1 MSKPDSPYKLDW
13 LNWAKP
19 LSWMKDY
26 IPKLLNLPDLK
37 DAAKMVGEQARHVWQ
52 KYLGPALER
61 IQLEITALEEDI
73 AKSDARLSALIAK
86 LKATKRYVC
95 SELLNGDGPNQYVP
109 FSHWRVRDKVVFIVA
124 LGGAVIVLM
133 MGAGN
138 VYANIM
144 GSGNEPFLS
153 APYLAALLCALL
165 PAGSIALEFVA
176 DTIKSAEGKALYIKT
191 IHGLTVVALLAWT
204 ALFAWTFHGVSS
216 QLTVADLE
224 GSSTAAIALT
234 WVQLLA
240 EMLVGVVLFQVAA
253 DISSKY
259 APNKCTPNPDYIEI
273 ELAIK
278 EEEALNKRL
287 REERN
292 EKRGIKVALE
302 ASLQAF
308 VNDMIALY
316 RNMKKQLDNSSPL

>member
-13 LNWAKP
+13 LDWAKP

-26 IPKLLNLPDLK
+26 IPKLLPLPDFK
-37 DAAKMVGEQARHVWQ
+37 DAVKMVGEQARHVWQ
-52 KYLGPALER
+52 KHLGPALER
-61 IQLEITALEEDI
+61 IQLEITALEDEI
-73 AKSDARLSALIAK
+73 SKSDARLSALIAK

-95 SELLNGDGPNQYVP
+95 SELLNGEGANQYIP

-124 LGGAVIVLM
+124 LGGAVIVLI

-144 GSGNEPFLS
+144 GSGNEPFVS

-165 PAGSIALEFVA
+165 PAGSIALECVA

-191 IHGLTVVALLAWT
+191 IHGLTVVVLLAWT
-204 ALFAWTFHGVSS
+204 ALFSWNFHGVSS
-216 QLTVADLE
+216 QLTFDDLE
-224 GSSTAAIALT
+224 GSNTAAIALT
-234 WVQLLA
+234 WIQLLA

-259 APNKCTPNPDYIEI
+259 APNKCMPNPDYIEI

-308 VNDMIALY
+308 VNEMVALY

>member
-1 MSKPDSPYKLDW
+1 MHKQESPYKLDW

-37 DAAKMVGEQARHVWQ
+37 DAAKMVGEQARYVWQ
-52 KYLGPALER
+52 KHLGSALER
-61 IQLEITALEEDI
+61 IQLEITALEDEI

-86 LKATKRYVC
+86 LKATKRYIC
-95 SELLNGDGPNQYVP
+95 SELLNSEGANQYIP

-153 APYLAALLCALL
+153 APYLAALLSALL
-165 PAGSIALEFVA
+165 PAGSIALECVA

-191 IHGLTVVALLAWT
+191 IHSLTVLVLLGWT
-204 ALFAWTFHGVSS
+204 ALFAWNFHGMSS
-216 QLTVADLE
+216 QLTIADLE
-224 GSSTAAIALT
+224 GSNTAAIALT

-273 ELAIK
+273 QQAIK
-278 EEEALNKRL
+278 EEEVINKRL

>member
-1 MSKPDSPYKLDW
+1 MHKQESPYKLDW

-95 SELLNGDGPNQYVP
+95 SELLNGDGANQYIP

-124 LGGAVIVLM
+124 LGGAVVVLI

-153 APYLAALLCALL
+153 APYLAALLSALL

-191 IHGLTVVALLAWT
+191 IHGLTVLVLLGWT
-204 ALFAWTFHGVSS
+204 ALFAWNFHGVSS
-216 QLTVADLE
+216 QLTFDDLE
-224 GSSTAAIALT
+224 GSNRAAIALT
-234 WVQLLA
+234 WIQLLA

-273 ELAIK
+273 QQAIK
-278 EEEALNKRL
+278 EEEVLNKRL

-308 VNDMIALY
+308 ANDMIALY

>member
-1 MSKPDSPYKLDW
+1 MHKQESPYKIDW

-95 SELLNGDGPNQYVP
+95 SELLNGDGANQYIP
-109 FSHWRVRDKVVFIVA
+109 FPHWRVRDKVVFIVA
-124 LGGAVIVLM
+124 LVAAVVVLM

-144 GSGNEPFLS
+144 GSGNAVFLE
-153 APYLAALLCALL
+153 APYLAALLSALL

-176 DTIKSAEGKALYIKT
+176 DTIKSTEGKALYIKT
-191 IHGLTVVALLAWT
+191 IHGLTVLVLLGWT
-204 ALFAWTFHGVSS
+204 ALFAWTFHGVSVRFT
-216 QLTVADLE
+216 LDDLE
-224 GSSTAAIALT
+224 GSNTAAIALT

-273 ELAIK
+273 QQAIK
-278 EEEALNKRL
+278 EEEVLNKRL

-316 RNMKKQLDNSSPL
+316 RNMKKQLDDSSPL